1 KKPGPKRKQ
10 LAESLRAAPRRVE
23 YPYRSYKVSYK
34 LRVLSYW
41 ITPSIG
47 AGPTQLRKPTR
58 AETATRFGVPEANLS
73 RWKKEEQEGK
83 FQGLTLEQYRVP
95 GGGRRR
101 KWEVLE
107 RALYEKFRYRRA
119 SGGIVRRGW
128 FRRVSKELF
137 LQHYPDEAQTSF
149 CFSNGWFRR
158 FLSFHQVSLRFVT
171 NTASQLPSD
180 FSNAILNWMRFNRRN
195 SQLRPGNGQVPGD
208 VLADVGRYTLSNI
221 VNMDQTP
228 LPFEYLEGRTY
239 NQKGEKTIWAQSSH
253 SGWDKRQ
260 ATIQLA
266 VFADGIPRVKPL
278 VFFRGLG
285 VGATILTERETYDPR
300 VVVKFNPKAYAN
312 SSNMVEWLDEQ
323 LVPILEGRPTLLVLD
338 LFGAHKTEEVLDTFS
353 ANDIVVSMI
362 PGGCTSLVQPLDVS
376 INQPFK
382 DILRVEEERI
392 LLAGERLVG
401 SMIGQRRVLTTWAVG
416 EAWERF
422 TRDRREVVVKAFRV
436 LGISLPISSVCDQE
450 ISVKGVD

>member
-1 KKPGPKRKQ
+1 MAPRPAGPIRVHPVLPALSAERFYAGVKKKPGPKRKQ

-23 YPYRSYKVSYK
+23 YPHRAYKVSYK

-41 ITPSIG
+41 VTPSIG

-58 AETATRFGVPEANLS
+58 GETAMRFGVTEANLS
-73 RWKKEEQEGK
+73 RWKKEEREGK
-83 FQGLTLEQYRVP
+83 FQGDTLDQYRGA

-119 SGGIVRRGW
+119 SGGIVLRGW
-128 FRRVSKELF
+128 FRRVSKERF
-137 LQHYPDEAQTSF
+137 LQHYPEEAHASF
-149 CFSNGWFRR
+149 RFSNSWFRR
-158 FLSFHQVSLRFVT
+158 FLSFHHVSLRFIT
-171 NTASQLPSD
+171 NTASKLPSD
-180 FSNAILNWMRFNRRN
+180 FSDAILNWMRFNRRN
-195 SQLRPGNGQVPGD
+195 SQLRPRNGREPGD
-208 VLADVGRYTLSNI
+208 IPAAIGQYALANI

-239 NQKGEKTIWAQSSH
+239 NQKGEKTIWAQSSQ

-260 ATIQLA
+260 ATIQLT

-278 VFFRGLG
+278 VFFRGMG
-285 VGATILTERETYDPR
+285 VGATIVTKRATYDPR

-323 LVPILEGRPTLLVLD
+323 LIPIREVQPTLLVLD
-338 LFGAHKTEEVLDTFS
+338 LVRAHKTEEVLDTFS
-353 ANDIVVSMI
+353 ANDIDVSMI

-376 INQPFK
+376 INRPFK
-382 DILRVEEERI
+382 DILRVSGLTFQSKRK
-392 LLAGERLVG
+392 RL
-401 SMIGQRRVLTTWAVG
+401 TAV
-416 EAWERF
+416 
-422 TRDRREVVVKAFRV
+422 
-436 LGISLPISSVCDQE
+436 
-450 ISVKGVD
+450 